1 MEAYHAL
8 IVKAAGGDQHAAAE
22 LIGCVWPDAY
32 RIAWSI
38 LQDRT
43 AAEDAAQEACAR
55 AWGGLQ
61 SLRQAERFS
70 VWFYRI
76 VVNESRR
83 IQHRAAL
90 PPFASAHG
98 DMPFDGVHSD
108 DADLD
113 GIGLEDRIVVR
124 AAIAALKPHLRVLV
138 VLRYYY
144 LLRSAE
150 IARILGASPVT
161 IRWQLMI
168 AHRRLRSALDDRA
181 PSSNPKTPSE
191 GRYTDESIAAS

>member
-1 MEAYHAL
+1 
-8 IVKAAGGDQHAAAE
+8 
-22 LIGCVWPDAY
+22 
-32 RIAWSI
+32 
-38 LQDRT
+38 
-43 AAEDAAQEACAR
+43 
-55 AWGGLQ
+55 
-61 SLRQAERFS
+61 LRQPERFA

-83 IQHRAAL
+83 IQHRASA
-90 PPFASAHG
+90 PPFDSAQA
-98 DMPFDGVHSD
+98 DKFD
-108 DADLD
+108 DAAID
-113 GIGLEDRIVVR
+113 GIGLEDRIAVR
-124 AAIAALKPHLRVLV
+124 AAIAALKPHLRILV

-181 PSSNPKTPSE
+181 SSAHSKTPSE
-191 GRYTDESIAAS
+191 GRYVDESIAAS

>member
-1 MEAYHAL
+1 VDDYHAL
-8 IVKAAGGDQHAAAE
+8 SVKAAGGDQGAAAE

-38 LQDRT
+38 LQNRS

-55 AWGGLQ
+55 AWASLH
-61 SLRQAERFS
+61 SLRQPDRFA

-83 IQHRAAL
+83 IQQR
-90 PPFASAHG
+90 ASASSFDPAQG
-98 DMPFDGVHSD
+98 DKFD
-108 DADLD
+108 DATVD
-113 GIGLEDRIVVR
+113 GIGLEDRIAVR
-124 AAIAALKPHLRVLV
+124 AAIAALKPHLRLLV

-168 AHRRLRSALDDRA
+168 AHRRLRSALDDHA
-181 PSSNPKTPSE
+181 PIAHSKTPSE

>member
-1 MEAYHAL
+1 VERYDAL
-8 IVKAAGGDQHAAAE
+8 IIKAAGGDRRAAAE

-38 LQDRT
+38 LQDRC

-55 AWGGLQ
+55 AWGGLGG
-61 SLRQAERFS
+61 LRRHERFA

-83 IQHRAAL
+83 IQQRTRCGAPL
-90 PPFASAHG
+90 
-98 DMPFDGVHSD
+98 VD
-108 DADLD
+108 DAAVD
-113 GIGLEDRIVVR
+113 GIGLDDRIAVR
-124 AAIAALKPHLRVLV
+124 AAIAGLKPHLRLLV

-161 IRWQLMI
+161 IRWQMMI
-168 AHRRLRSALDDRA
+168 AHRQLRNALDDHSTGSHSKR
-181 PSSNPKTPSE
+181 PSE
-191 GRYTDESIAAS
+191 GRYADESIAAS

>member
-1 MEAYHAL
+1 VKRYDAL
-8 IVKAAGGDQHAAAE
+8 IVKAARGDQGAAAE
-22 LIGCVWPDAY
+22 LIGCVWPNAY
-32 RIAWSI
+32 RVAWSI
-38 LQDRT
+38 LQDRS

-55 AWGGLQ
+55 VWGSLH
-61 SLRQAERFS
+61 SLRQPERFA

-83 IQHRAAL
+83 IRHRASL
-90 PPFASAHG
+90 ASFDSAQ
-98 DMPFDGVHSD
+98 PFDSVQGDRV
-108 DADLD
+108 
-113 GIGLEDRIVVR
+113 EDRIVVR
-124 AAIAALKPHLRVLV
+124 AAIAGLKPRLRLLV

-181 PSSNPKTPSE
+181 QSSHAQTPSE
-191 GRYTDESIAAS
+191 GRYADESIAAS

>member
-1 MEAYHAL
+1 VKRYDAL
-8 IVKAAGGDQHAAAE
+8 IVKAAGGDKGAAAE

-32 RIAWSI
+32 RVAWSI
-38 LQDRT
+38 LQDRS

-55 AWGGLQ
+55 AWG
-61 SLRQAERFS
+61 SLHRVRQPERFA

-83 IQHRAAL
+83 IRHQRPFESAAL
-90 PPFASAHG
+90 FDPTQ
-98 DMPFDGVHSD
+98 PFDSPQPFDSAQDEVV
-108 DADLD
+108 
-113 GIGLEDRIVVR
+113 DRIAVR
-124 AAIAALKPHLRVLV
+124 AAIAVLKPHLRVLV

-181 PSSNPKTPSE
+181 PSSHAQTPSE
-191 GRYTDESIAAS
+191 GRYADESIAAS